1 MASPSRIWDLTTLRD
16 SKIVQHLTTADKL
29 LFFNR
34 GSGRCRHCRSCQFH
48 DFWSRILQYEWDA
61 DEWHDQL
68 VEITGFINRTFPD
81 LLLKLEPW
89 ERKVLPFT
97 NHRSQMAFEHGF
109 HDGKYTNNFPP
120 YKTSTI
126 GDAILRLWATV
137 MVDAMED
144 NWSHHEVHIYGCY
157 TRQTTQESVAA
168 RVAVENSHLAVLFD
182 KMQLSIWLSPSVR
195 DLLSQQTKAKDLA
208 KAKGDVMEDLI
219 FRLSTKEG
227 EDSFLAEMLIASM
240 VQALVWFGTY
250 NIIKKKPRVF
260 YLSRNV

>member
-29 LFFNR
+29 LFFHR
-34 GSGRCRHCRSCQFH
+34 GSCRSRHCRNCQFR
-48 DFWSRILQYEWDA
+48 DFWSRILQYAWNA

-68 VEITGFINRTFPD
+68 VEITSFINRTFPD

-89 ERKVLPFT
+89 ERKVLPFS

-109 HDGKYTNNFPP
+109 HDGKYTKLDPP
-120 YKTSTI
+120 YKTCTI

-144 NWSHHEVHIYGCY
+144 NWSRHKVHVYGCY
-157 TRQTTQESVAA
+157 TRKSTQESVAA
-168 RVAVENSHLAVLFD
+168 TVAVQNSRLEVLFD
-182 KMQLSIWLSPSVR
+182 KMQLSTWLSPRVLHR
-195 DLLSQQTKAKDLA
+195 LSQQKEAKDLA

-227 EDSFLAEMLIASM
+227 EGSYLAEMLIASM